1 MSIVKTKKIIAND
14 FTRLLFFS
22 VCSKFGGRNLTVGR
36 APFPVDDDD
45 GVVVVVVVDDDVAVV
60 EGDVVDALLG
70 EEKLAQVAPLLDC

>member
-1 MSIVKTKKIIAND
+1 M
-14 FTRLLFFS
+14 LFFS

-45 GVVVVVVVDDDVAVV
+45 VVVVVVVVDDDVAVV

>member
-45 GVVVVVVVDDDVAVV
+45 VVVVVVVVDDVAVV